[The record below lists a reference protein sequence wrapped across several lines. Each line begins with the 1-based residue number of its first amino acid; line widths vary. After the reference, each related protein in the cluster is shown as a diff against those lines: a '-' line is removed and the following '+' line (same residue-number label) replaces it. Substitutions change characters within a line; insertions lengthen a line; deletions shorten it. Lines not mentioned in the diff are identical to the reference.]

1 MNPFL
6 SKKLANTLQEVM
18 LFRNLAP
25 SQVLYRQGDRARAIF
40 VLETGQMRIVRRNSK
55 GKTILMRVVTTGE
68 SFGTAALFSE
78 IYGNEAIAEV
88 PSQIHVYPKQ
98 ALWETLQQRPDL
110 AESFMGSL
118 AKQINTLE
126 DRLELRSISSARERI
141 IRYLSTHSQ
150 FGKTVVNFDTPL
162 KDIANDLGL
171 SREVLYRT
179 LSQLE
184 KEGIITRTRRQII
197 LSKLERPST

>member
-6 SKKLANTLQEVM
+6 SKKLATTLREVM

-25 SQVLYRQGDRARAIF
+25 SQILYRQGDRARAIF
-40 VLETGQMRIVRRNSK
+40 VLETGQIRIVRRNSE

-68 SFGTAALFSE
+68 SFGAAALFSE
-78 IYGNEAIAEV
+78 VYGNEAIAEV
-88 PSQIHVYPKQ
+88 PSQIHVYPKP
-98 ALWETLQQRPDL
+98 ALWEALRQRPDL
-110 AESFMGSL
+110 AESFIGSL

-141 IRYLSTHSQ
+141 IRYLQTHAQ
-150 FGKTVVNFDTPL
+150 LGKTAVNFDTPL
-162 KDIANDLGL
+162 KNIAIDLGL

-184 KEGIITRTRRQII
+184 REGVITRTKRQII
-197 LSKLERPST
+197 FS